1 MQALRWHGVKD
12 LRLETIAEPQATNGK
27 VKIKVEWCGIC
38 GSDLHE
44 YVAGLYLYLRIH
56 LIRLQENRL
65 PSLWAMNFPA
75 RW

>member
-12 LRLETIAEPQATNGK
+12 LRLENIEQPAALAGK

-44 YVAGLYLYLRIH
+44 YVAGPIFIPQDAQHPLTGEKR
-56 LIRLQENRL
+56 R
-65 PSLWAMNFPA
+65 S
-75 RW
+75 